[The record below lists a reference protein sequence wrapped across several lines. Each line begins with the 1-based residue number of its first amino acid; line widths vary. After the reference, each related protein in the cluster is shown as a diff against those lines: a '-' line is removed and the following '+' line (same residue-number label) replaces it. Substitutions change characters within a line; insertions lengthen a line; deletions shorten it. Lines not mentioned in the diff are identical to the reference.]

1 MGELGDFARVKR
13 SPRLPEV
20 LTQVE
25 TRRVLAAL
33 RPGTPGLIVR
43 LLYGTGL
50 RLIEGLRLRIKDV
63 DLDLGRI
70 VVREGKGDKDR
81 ITMLPDKLK
90 LELQQHLCGWPG

>member
-1 MGELGDFARVKR
+1 MKR

-43 LLYGTGL
+43 LLYVTGL
-50 RLIEGLRLRIKDV
+50 RLIEALRLRIKDV

-70 VVREGKGDKDR
+70 VVREEGRAIPCRYCLLQMVAGVGR
-81 ITMLPDKLK
+81 LPRPVMR
-90 LELQQHLCGWPG
+90 ERS